1 MSIFF
6 LGLLCFYVPNKI
18 KMLDASLNIILDV
31 NILRLWAT
39 FYDQIMNFI
48 AFYGAVWFSWVEICR
63 ETVSSQ
69 SW

>member
-6 LGLLCFYVPNKI
+6 LGLLSFYVPNKI

-48 AFYGAVWFSWVEICR
+48 AFYGAVWFS
-63 ETVSSQ
+63 
-69 SW
+69 